1 MQSDTH
7 KCIFIHIPKCA
18 GTTIRN
24 TLQPLINGH
33 ASHSHQL
40 ASSYDKPELKNY
52 FRFSFVRNPWDRFVS
67 AFLYLKAGGART
79 HFNGSDW
86 DDEII
91 EVLKIDQSK
100 NFADWVSSES
110 TVQEA
115 KERGQHF
122 RAQSV
127 YLDAPV
133 DFIGR
138 FESLS
143 EDFEVLC
150 NKINLGKIS
159 LPHKNKTKQNCRR
172 QPYYNYYTS
181 SSQSLIEELYK
192 DDIENFGYKF
202 K

>member
-1 MQSDTH
+1 MVSHSH
-7 KCIFIHIPKCA
+7 KCIFIHIPKCG
-18 GTTIRN
+18 GTSVRD
-24 TLQPLINGH
+24 TLKPLISGE
-33 ASHSHQL
+33 ASHSHCC
-40 ASSYDKPELKNY
+40 ASSFNDLDLGGYLKY
-52 FRFSFVRNPWDRFVS
+52 SFVRNPWDRFLS
-67 AFLYLKAGGART
+67 AYLYLKAGGART
-79 HFNGSDW
+79 HFDSDW

-122 RAQSV
+122 RAQSF

-172 QPYYNYYTS
+172 QPYYNYYTY